1 MTSVSEN
8 LTLAA
13 FTLTTTLP
21 GPASSGGRSSMTN
34 DSGGPQALHTTAFIC
49 VLPLHGNS
57 MHRQIAFASG
67 KLIAEQQF
75 PRGAVG
81 DLVLRVARQL
91 PEKGPEILV
100 PLPDA
105 MHAVAAEVER
115 GEKPLRVRDQQVQP
129 ILPEPPVLRPYPR
142 VPLAAE
148 RID

>member
-13 FTLTTTLP
+13 FTLTPALP
-21 GPASSGGRSSMTN
+21 GSASSGGRSSMTN

-91 PEKGPEILV
+91 PEKGPEIQV
-100 PLPDA
+100 PFPDA
-105 MHAVAAEVER
+105 MHAVAAEIER
-115 GEKPLRVRDQQVQP
+115 GEKTLRIRDQQVKP
-129 ILPEPPVLRPYPR
+129 IFADRAVFRPH
-142 VPLAAE
+142 A
-148 RID
+148 